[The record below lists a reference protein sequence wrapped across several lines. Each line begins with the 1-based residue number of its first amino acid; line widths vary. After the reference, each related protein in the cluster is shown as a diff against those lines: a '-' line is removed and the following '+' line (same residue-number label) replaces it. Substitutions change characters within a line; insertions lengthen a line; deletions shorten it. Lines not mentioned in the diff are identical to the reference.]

1 MLMQFFLLALWGRG
15 GGGGK
20 KGVGGGGGG
29 GGANKVYCGRCGNEE
44 FAALCRKQGLGRKI
58 ASQFLR

>member
-1 MLMQFFLLALWGRG
+1 M
-15 GGGGK
+15 
-20 KGVGGGGGG
+20 G
-29 GGANKVYCGRCGNEE
+29 GGANKVYYGRCGNEE